1 MFRNLSFVATSLLS
15 FTLFAGPAAA
25 ASAWPAS
32 TTGTNIGG
40 GLGSCPW
47 LDGSTSTTPPG
58 FEPSGIVW
66 DDFTGALWLVGDEGQ
81 IARMLRD
88 GGSPSCWSLKS
99 GSDPNSAPP
108 DLESI
113 AVTGDVNKIY
123 LGVEY
128 PPQILE
134 YTSSSTAAP
143 SSSSNRN
150 WLLPGMTATAT
161 NGMEG
166 MTWVPNGQHPYPDS
180 SSGGLFFA
188 SSQSDGTIY
197 VYDVNLAVNGSTPVL
212 LDTFTPDSTQ
222 TDISDLYY
230 SPQTRTLFVLY
241 DTANLLREIDT
252 STTQFQT
259 IHVYNL
265 PTSTTTDEEGVTLLP
280 QCPGATTKIYL
291 ADDGTAHNVFSF
303 TGYPQLCSTVLAPT
317 ADATTH
323 QSSPTQN
330 SGTTS
335 TLIADAASQA
345 DRDFLIRFNLSS
357 VTLSQISRADLLF
370 YVGDGTNL
378 SPQFCPTSASWSET
392 GVNWSNQPSCQQTN
406 QGGGASVADGSWVSY
421 DVASLLRSG
430 FTSFRFSPRSSN
442 DFIANSRQATSNPP
456 QLVLWLTGQ

>member
-1 MFRNLSFVATSLLS
+1 
-15 FTLFAGPAAA
+15 
-25 ASAWPAS
+25 
-32 TTGTNIGG
+32 
-40 GLGSCPW
+40 
-47 LDGSTSTTPPG
+47 
-58 FEPSGIVW
+58 VW

-88 GGSPSCWSLKS
+88 GSSTSCWSLKP
-99 GSDPNSAPP
+99 GP

-113 AVTGDVNKIY
+113 AVTDDINKIY

-134 YTSSSTAAP
+134 YNSSSTAAP
-143 SSSSNRN
+143 SSTNRS

-161 NGMEG
+161 DGMEG
-166 MTWVPNGQHPYPDS
+166 MTWVPNGHHPYPDS

-197 VYDVNLAVNGSTPVL
+197 VYDVNLSVSGSTPVL

-230 SPQTRTLFVLY
+230 FSQTRTLFVLY
-241 DTANLLREIDT
+241 DSANLLREIDT

-259 IHVYNL
+259 VHIYTL
-265 PTSTTTDEEGVTLLP
+265 PTSTTDQEGVTLLP
-280 QCPGATTKIYL
+280 QCPGATTNVYL
-291 ADDGTAHNVFSF
+291 ADDGAAHNVFSF
-303 TGYPQLCSTVLAPT
+303 TGYPQLCATVLAPT

-330 SGTTS
+330 SGTAS
-335 TLIADAASQA
+335 TLIADAAPQA

-370 YVGDGTNL
+370 YVGDGTDQ

-392 GVNWSNQPSCQQTN
+392 GVTWSNQPSCQQAN
-406 QGGGASVADGSWVSY
+406 QGGGTSVAAGNWVSY

-430 FTSFRFSPRSSN
+430 ATSFRFSPRSSN
-442 DFIANSRQATSNPP
+442 DFVANSRQATSNPP